1 MKTAYELAMERL
13 AKSAPTVKLDAGQKK
28 AIAEL
33 ESKYKAKLAQREIFL
48 QGELD
53 KAMAKGD
60 MEAHAQLEKQL
71 SSDRKSIQAELDEK
85 REEIRRH
92 QGRA

>member
-13 AKSAPTVKLDAGQKK
+13 ARSAPTVKLDAGQKK
-28 AIAEL
+28 AIADL
-33 ESKYKAKLAQREIFL
+33 ESQYKAKLAQREIFL

-53 KAMAKGD
+53 KAIAKGD

-71 SSDRKSIQAELDEK
+71 SSDRKSIHAELEEK

-92 QGRA
+92 QGRG